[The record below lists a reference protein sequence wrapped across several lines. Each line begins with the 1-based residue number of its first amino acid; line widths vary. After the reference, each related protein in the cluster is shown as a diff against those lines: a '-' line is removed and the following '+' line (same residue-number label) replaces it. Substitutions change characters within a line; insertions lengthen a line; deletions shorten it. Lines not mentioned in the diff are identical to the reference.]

1 MSSRGTRKHIALMLA
16 VWLALPVSAI
26 HFFHYHPTSIFF
38 LNANISCVEA
48 QGPSVS
54 PAGHRLSFPPQLGAL
69 PPVVMLQETPFC
81 PICLFI
87 QNFHSQ
93 TLTRGIPEVCFRL
106 PESCLTIQDDSLLTV
121 AALDHARSRAPPVLP
136 A

>member
-1 MSSRGTRKHIALMLA
+1 MSCRGTRKHTALVLA
-16 VWLALPVSAI
+16 AWLALPVSTV
-26 HFFHYHPTSIFF
+26 HLFHHHSTSIFF
-38 LNANISCVEA
+38 LNANLSDAEA
-48 QGPSVS
+48 QGSSVLH
-54 PAGHRLSFPPQLGAL
+54 AGHRLLTPPRLGA
-69 PPVVMLQETPFC
+69 PTAAVMPQETPFC

-93 TLTRGIPEVCFRL
+93 TLTRGIPEVCFRP